1 VGWSQKVAQAY
12 HYLSIC
18 YEQVIHDGIDCI
30 VIHVLIIGSN
40 IQRMQACSIGNFFIE
55 ISFGRVMMMET
66 FWNDFLKERNYR
78 ACTSCGVVRGQK
90 LLWNDVDK
98 KDVHVNMNLRALE
111 WKGIS

>member
-1 VGWSQKVAQAY
+1 
-12 HYLSIC
+12 
-18 YEQVIHDGIDCI
+18 
-30 VIHVLIIGSN
+30 
-40 IQRMQACSIGNFFIE
+40 
-55 ISFGRVMMMET
+55 MMMET